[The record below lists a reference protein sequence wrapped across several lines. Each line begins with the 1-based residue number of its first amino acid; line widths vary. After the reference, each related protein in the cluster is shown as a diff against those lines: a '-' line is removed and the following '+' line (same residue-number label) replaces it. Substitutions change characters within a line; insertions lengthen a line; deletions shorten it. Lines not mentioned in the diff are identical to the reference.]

1 MTDAPKSR
9 TETRKES
16 DAFGA
21 LDIPADRLW
30 GAQTQRS
37 LQNFRIGGE
46 RMPLPL
52 VHALGLVKH
61 AAADVN
67 RDLGSLDAKLANAI
81 VQVAQEI
88 ADGKHDDQFPLV
100 VWQTGSG
107 TQSNMNVNEVIANIA
122 NVALG
127 GKLGAKS
134 PIHPNDHVNMSQ
146 SSNDSVPTAM
156 HIAAALEI
164 ERQLKPALQHLYEAL
179 DAKAKQF
186 DKIVKIGRTHLMDAT
201 PVTLGQEFSGY
212 AAQVK
217 SALTRLE
224 AAQRELFPL
233 AQGGTAVGT
242 GINSKPEFAA
252 RFAKRIAE
260 LTGLPFVSA
269 ENKFEHMAGHDAYV
283 YVHGAIN
290 AAATALFKIANDIR
304 LLGSGPRSGLGELAL
319 PENEPGSSIMP
330 GKVNPTQSEAL
341 TMVCCQVFGN
351 QTTITV
357 AGSQGQF
364 ELNVFKPVMAFAMLQ
379 SIRLLGDAARSFADN
394 MVAGIEA
401 NEERIE
407 ALVEKSLMLVT
418 ALSPKIGY
426 DNASKVAKAAHK
438 NGTTLREEA
447 VKLGFVSED
456 EFDRLVRPGDMTHPR

>member
-1 MTDAPKSR
+1 MTDAPESR
-9 TETRKES
+9 KVTRKES

-21 LDIPADRLW
+21 LDIPADSLW

-52 VHALGLVKH
+52 IHALGLVKR
-61 AAADVN
+61 ASAEVN
-67 RDLGSLDAKLANAI
+67 RDLGSLDAKLADAI

-122 NVALG
+122 NLNLG
-127 GKLGAKS
+127 GTLGAKS

-164 ERQLKPALQHLYEAL
+164 ARHLTPALRHLYEAL
-179 DAKAKQF
+179 EAKAKQF

-217 SALTRLE
+217 SALTRLDS
-224 AAQRELFPL
+224 AQRELFPL

-242 GINSKPEFAA
+242 GINSKPQFAA
-252 RFAKRIAE
+252 AIA
-260 LTGLPFVSA
+260 
-269 ENKFEHMAGHDAYV
+269 
-283 YVHGAIN
+283 
-290 AAATALFKIANDIR
+290 R
-304 LLGSGPRSGLGELAL
+304 
-319 PENEPGSSIMP
+319 
-330 GKVNPTQSEAL
+330 
-341 TMVCCQVFGN
+341 
-351 QTTITV
+351 
-357 AGSQGQF
+357 
-364 ELNVFKPVMAFAMLQ
+364 
-379 SIRLLGDAARSFADN
+379 
-394 MVAGIEA
+394 
-401 NEERIE
+401 
-407 ALVEKSLMLVT
+407 
-418 ALSPKIGY
+418 
-426 DNASKVAKAAHK
+426 
-438 NGTTLREEA
+438 
-447 VKLGFVSED
+447 
-456 EFDRLVRPGDMTHPR
+456 